1 MGKETLGM
9 NPLAACLD
17 VLACRN
23 MVGILLLHLHNQ
35 LYNIEQDQSI
45 QIGKP
50 FNCPS
55 PLLVVV
61 QNSAFL
67 G

>member
-17 VLACRN
+17 MLACRN

-35 LYNIEQDQSI
+35 LYNIEQDLNPFKLGNPSTVLVLFWSWFKI
-45 QIGKP
+45 QL
-50 FNCPS
+50 F
-55 PLLVVV
+55 
-61 QNSAFL
+61 
-67 G
+67 